1 MPPDLDLSQPIG
13 GQLPAERT
21 GFVGREAELA
31 KVAALLENSRL
42 VTLTGIGG
50 VGKTRVA
57 VRAAQRAQ
65 ARYADGVRLV
75 ELSALRDPALLA
87 DTVAAVFGLA
97 EQDPRPRLD
106 AILGY
111 LRDRSMLLILD
122 TCEHLIDACA
132 ILAEAILRQA
142 PRVTLLVTSRQPL
155 DLAGEST
162 YQLPPMRLPDP
173 AAAGTA
179 GAGPADADS
188 EAIELFAQRAAA
200 VVPGFA
206 VTAANR
212 ADVIRLCRRLDG
224 IPLAIELAAVRVRAL
239 PLQQL
244 VSELGSGYALVTG
257 ERRGAAG
264 RHQTLH
270 SAVAWSYDLCTPV
283 EQALWARLSVFAGPF
298 DFATAEEVCAGGNLA
313 RGQVAAAAL
322 RLVDKSVLLREPA
335 ELPGGQ
341 STYRLLDA
349 VRDFGAQRLAGD
361 DGGEAGQLR
370 DRYVACYLA
379 KARSFGDRF
388 LDDDQ
393 LEQYRKLRREHANIR
408 AALEY
413 ALAGRHGPRHRKR
426 AGAELAA
433 ALYGYWQIS
442 GLLQEGRYWLAKA
455 AEQVP
460 ADSRERARALVVRAY
475 LGALQG
481 QPGEAIS
488 DARSGIEIAARIGD
502 EPAAAR
508 GYLYLNLALT
518 FAGQF
523 AEAAEAGAQA
533 GRRLES
539 LGDRIGLLTLDTQL
553 GHLANSTGDVA
564 AAMAY
569 ADQGLR
575 RFGDSRELWLH
586 GYLHTT
592 QALALLAQPGRDADC
607 ASAIGMAL
615 RAKYELG
622 DIVGIALALEVHAWL
637 AARAGRATRTAWL
650 LGAAAPRWA
659 AAGGRL
665 AAAAVLEEFHRQAA
679 EAARQALGG
688 ERYDELVRAGE
699 RHALDQVVSL
709 AVDDADELPGT
720 GPSVSAVPSGVLTA
734 RERQIAAL
742 VAGGLSNRQIAERMV
757 ISKRTV
763 DAHVEHIF
771 AKLGLKSRV
780 QLTVWLR
787 ERAP

>member
-1 MPPDLDLSQPIG
+1 MRSDLDLSQPADG
-13 GQLPAERT
+13 RLPAERT

-31 KVAALLENSRL
+31 KIAALLENSRL
-42 VTLTGIGG
+42 VTLTGVGG

-65 ARYADGVRLV
+65 ARYPDGVRLV

-87 DTVAAVFGLA
+87 DTIAAVLGLA

-106 AILGY
+106 ALLGY
-111 LRDRSMLLILD
+111 LRDRGMLLILD
-122 TCEHLIDACA
+122 TCEHLVDECA

-142 PRVTLLVTSRQPL
+142 PDVTLLVTSRQPL
-155 DLAGEST
+155 DVAGEST
-162 YQLPPMRLPDP
+162 YRIPPMRLPG
-173 AAAGTA
+173 AAGA
-179 GAGPADADS
+179 ADDGDGA
-188 EAIELFAQRAAA
+188 AIELFAQRAAA

-206 VTAANR
+206 VTATNR

-239 PLQQL
+239 PLRQL
-244 VSELGSGYALVTG
+244 VSELDSGYELVTG
-257 ERRGAAG
+257 GRRGAVD

-298 DFATAEEVCAGGNLA
+298 DFATAEEVCAGGQLA
-313 RGQVAAAAL
+313 RGQVAVAAL

-335 ELPGGQ
+335 QPPEADG
-341 STYRLLDA
+341 TTRYRLLDA
-349 VRDFGAQRLAGD
+349 VREFGAQRLAD
-361 DGGEAGQLR
+361 DDSAGLVR
-370 DRYVACYLA
+370 GRYVACYLA
-379 KARSFGDRF
+379 RARSFGDHF

-393 LEQYRKLRREHANIR
+393 LARYRKLRLEHANIR

-413 ALAGRHGPRHRKR
+413 ALAARHGPRERKR
-426 AGAELAA
+426 DGAELAA

-460 ADSRERARALVVRAY
+460 ADSRERAHALVVRAY

-481 QPGEAIS
+481 QPGEAIT
-488 DARSGIEIAARIGD
+488 DASAGIEIADRLGA
-502 EPAAAR
+502 EPVAAR

-523 AEAAEAGAQA
+523 AEAAAAGAEA
-533 GRRLES
+533 RRLLES

-553 GHLANSTGDVA
+553 GHLANSTGDIA
-564 AAMAY
+564 AAMACV
-569 ADQGLR
+569 AQGLR

-586 GYLHTT
+586 GYLYTT
-592 QALALLAQPGRDADC
+592 QALALLAQPGRDAGC

-637 AARAGRATRTAWL
+637 AARAGRAARTAWL
-650 LGAAAPRWA
+650 LGAAAPRWQ

-665 AAAAVLEEFHRQAA
+665 AGAAVLEEFHRQAA

-699 RHALDQVVSL
+699 RHPLAEVVSL
-709 AVDDADELPGT
+709 AVGDADELPGT
-720 GPSVSAVPSGVLTA
+720 GPSAASVPSGVLTN

-742 VAGGLSNRQIAERMV
+742 VASGLSNRQIAERMV

-780 QLTVWLR
+780 QLTGWLR